1 MLYRSR
7 SSLAL
12 SNYFVSE
19 YIPATSYFRSNKH
32 HISSMS
38 ESVELKQKASQ
49 MELLWWIL
57 SILAAVGVVLPI
69 WFAVGTY
76 KFMPQNIIFVIAF
89 ITFSRYIFLLRF
101 TFLAERQRLKQVV
114 IFLCIPA
121 IFFLVQEINAFQTFI
136 DENGVNAILGSSL
149 PTSES
154 IAIGRYL
161 RAEMLLFA
169 VGSVIASVVLPF
181 RLGLSIWR
189 TRNRGTV

>member
-1 MLYRSR
+1 
-7 SSLAL
+7 
-12 SNYFVSE
+12 
-19 YIPATSYFRSNKH
+19 
-32 HISSMS
+32 MS